1 MRSASFKETDVP
13 PSAVHSGGVFT
24 QHEPDPRT
32 GATDGPVNGSPFRV
46 ASYNI
51 HLGIGRDGRF
61 APERIAAVVKEL
73 DADIVCL
80 QEVSMGRPGFD
91 MLAFLSRKCGLNG
104 IAGPTLTTTR
114 GDYGNAILTR
124 HDPIEVQRWDLS
136 VPRHEPR
143 GAISMLV
150 KVGGTRWRA
159 IATHLGLRPGERR
172 KQIRR
177 LLGFMQHAGTMP
189 TVLMGDVNEWFLW
202 GRPLRWLHR
211 HFKRTPAPP
220 TFPSGWP
227 ILALDRIWVE
237 PNSALQAVRAHRSAL
252 SELASDH
259 LPLTAV
265 VRLDASS
272 NASTGT
278 AA

>member
-1 MRSASFKETDVP
+1 MRTAFDEEADAP
-13 PSAVHSGGVFT
+13 PNARAPRRPLAYAGVS
-24 QHEPDPRT
+24 RA
-32 GATDGPVNGSPFRV
+32 GAAPAGAQLRF

-61 APERIAAVVKEL
+61 APERIAAVLAEI

-80 QEVSMGRPGFD
+80 QEVSMGHPGFD
-91 MLAFLSRKCGLNG
+91 MLRFLARKSGLTA
-104 IAGPTLTTTR
+104 IAGPTLTTTH

-124 HDPIEVQRWDLS
+124 YAPLELQRWDLS
-136 VPRHEPR
+136 VPHREPR
-143 GAISMLV
+143 GAICMQV
-150 KVGGTRWRA
+150 KVGGLRWRA

-177 LLGFMQHAGTMP
+177 LLSLMQHAGSIP

-211 HFKRTPAPP
+211 HFQRTPAPA

-227 ILALDRIWVE
+227 LLALDRIWVE
-237 PNSALQAVRAHRSAL
+237 PYAALRTVVPHRSAL
-252 SELASDH
+252 AEVASDH
-259 LPLTAV
+259 LPLVAT
-265 VRLDASS
+265 VRLDASMEE
-272 NASTGT
+272 GM

>member
-1 MRSASFKETDVP
+1 MRTASFQEADAPGSVMRAGDSLSRHASIQPRRAPAPPETP
-13 PSAVHSGGVFT
+13 PLGL
-24 QHEPDPRT
+24 
-32 GATDGPVNGSPFRV
+32 

-61 APERIAAVVKEL
+61 APERIAAIIREL

-80 QEVSMGRPGFD
+80 QEVSLGHPGFD
-91 MLAFLSRKCGLNG
+91 MLTFLSRECGMHG
-104 IAGPTLTTTR
+104 IAGPTLTTSR

-124 HDPIEVQRWDLS
+124 LDPLEVRRWDLS
-136 VPRHEPR
+136 VRGHEPR
-143 GAISMLV
+143 GAISMVV
-150 KVGGTRWRA
+150 KVAGFRWRA

-177 LLGFMQHAGTMP
+177 LLGFMQEAGSLP

-211 HFKRTPAPP
+211 HFKRTPAPA

-227 ILALDRIWVE
+227 IFALDRIWVE
-237 PNSALQAVRAHRSAL
+237 PNSALHGVRVHR
-252 SELASDH
+252 SELADIGSDH
-259 LPLTAV
+259 LPLKALVRVDAGDGAV
-265 VRLDASS
+265 DVRPD
-272 NASTGT
+272 
-278 AA
+278 